1 MLFFLVFIRAG
12 KGISVKD
19 FVSSECQSVVFAVNK
34 DQNVFHYI
42 KFILIDVNGKR
53 AQTYQHREREMRAAR
68 KPPKIQNGMHEP
80 MSNITIENKL
90 I

>member
-1 MLFFLVFIRAG
+1 MSMEKEL
-12 KGISVKD
+12 
-19 FVSSECQSVVFAVNK
+19 
-34 DQNVFHYI
+34 
-42 KFILIDVNGKR
+42 KR
-53 AQTYQHREREMRAAR
+53 INTEREREMRAAR